1 MKDDVITYIYQE
13 ILCLN
18 VTEYDVGGA
27 QAAEAQQLVA
37 KDKKEHEERLKAIR
51 ERVQAGVDLTD
62 PIEFERAK
70 QREIDAE
77 KKQYS
82 SKRRV
87 AAAPKA
93 LADRLQV
100 RGAGGLGSGEDD
112 DPMLPILHELILE
125 VEAFFMEVHVP
136 KTKGD
141 NPYGDPLAAKGKSCR
156 YSYWPSKRKVFPILY
171 FCALQLL
178 GGRCAT
184 VTNERIHSPATRITQ
199 GLRGC
204 LKPKKT
210 ERLTLSFFFLREEV
224 KALVA
229 QIPPLPGLDPFD
241 FDEAAVDKL
250 AGERYPAYKHDDED
264 DAILLEEGDEGV
276 P

>member
-1 MKDDVITYIYQE
+1 M
-13 ILCLN
+13 
-18 VTEYDVGGA
+18 GGA
-27 QAAEAQQLVA
+27 QAAEAQQQVA
-37 KDKKEHEERLKAIR
+37 KDKKEHEERLKVIR
-51 ERVQAGVDLTD
+51 ERVQAADDLTD
-62 PIEFERAK
+62 PAEFESAK
-70 QREIDAE
+70 QREIDSE
-77 KKQYS
+77 RKQYS

-93 LADRLQV
+93 LAERLQV

-112 DPMLPILHELILE
+112 DPMLPILHELISE
-125 VEAFFMEVHVP
+125 VESFFMEVHVP
-136 KTKGD
+136 KAKED
-141 NPYGDPLAAKGKSCR
+141 NPYGLYGDPLAAKGKSCR
-156 YSYWPSKRKVFPILY
+156 YSYWPSKRKVFPLLF

-184 VTNERIHSPATRITQ
+184 VTNERIHSPATRITK

-204 LKPKKT
+204 LKPEKT

-229 QIPPLPGLDPFD
+229 KIPPLPGHDPFD

-250 AGERYPAYKHDDED
+250 AGERYPAYKHDDD
-264 DAILLEEGDEGV
+264 DDVILLEDGD